1 MSTTPRVDVPEAATT
16 APGSR
21 WKVAVIGAG
30 PMGLAAAYE
39 LARAGAE
46 VELLERGDRLGGMS
60 AHLVLDGLSVE
71 RYYHFICKPDVT
83 LFRYLEEFGI
93 AERLRW
99 HRTRM
104 GFFFAGRLY
113 DWGSPMALLRFP
125 HLSLLAKVRYVL
137 HVLHARGVRDWH
149 PYDRMTSTAWLQRWV
164 GKQGYDVLWKSLF
177 ALKFYELQDSISAAW
192 LGTRIQR
199 VAKSRKGVDEEE
211 LGYLEGGSQALLDAA
226 ANRIAA
232 LGGTIRL
239 GARVERVLVGDG
251 AGGKRRVV
259 GVRVG
264 GEDIA
269 YDQVVST
276 VPLSYVPQLI
286 PDLPPDEL
294 AKVKGI
300 RHIAVVCVVIKTR
313 RPFSANFWTNIN
325 DPRIAIPGLVEF
337 TRLNPLDGNTILYAP
352 YYMPQTNE
360 KFGRDDAAFIDETLG
375 YLRLLRPDWDPSD
388 VIATAASRYL
398 YAQPV
403 CTPGFYD
410 ALPDMRSAIEGLFFA
425 DTSHYYPEDR
435 SISESLRVGATL
447 AGHALAAV
455 GASRR

>member
-1 MSTTPRVDVPEAATT
+1 MPC
-16 APGSR
+16 
-21 WKVAVIGAG
+21 KVAVIGAG

-46 VELLERGDRLGGMS
+46 VDLLERGDRLGGMS
-60 AHLVLDGLSVE
+60 AHLVLDGTSVE
-71 RYYHFICKPDVT
+71 RYYHFICAPDTT
-83 LFRYLEEFGI
+83 LFRYLDEFGI
-93 AERLRW
+93 ADRLHWRS
-99 HRTRM
+99 TRM
-104 GFFFAGRLY
+104 GFFFDGRLY
-113 DWGSPMALLRFP
+113 DWGSPIALLRFP
-125 HLSLLAKVRYVL
+125 HLSWAAKVRYVL
-137 HVLHARGVRDWH
+137 HVLYSKNVRDWR
-149 PYDRMTSTAWLQRWV
+149 PYDRLTSTEWLQRWI
-164 GKQGYDVLWKSLF
+164 GKPGYDVLWKSLF

-199 VAKSRKGVDEEE
+199 VANSRKSFSEEE
-211 LGYLEGGSQALLDAA
+211 LGYLEGGSQALLDGAA
-226 ANRIAA
+226 KRIVE

-239 GARVERVLVGDG
+239 GARVERVLVDDG
-251 AGGKRRVV
+251 GTGARRVS

-264 GEDIA
+264 GEDLR

-286 PDLPPDEL
+286 PDLPADEL

-300 RHIAVVCVVIKTR
+300 RHIAVVCVVMKLR

-325 DPRIAIPGLVEF
+325 DPRVGIPGLVEY
-337 TRLNPLDGNTILYAP
+337 TRLNPLDGSTILYAP
-352 YYMPQTNE
+352 YYMPQTNA
-360 KFGRDDAAFIDETLG
+360 KFGRDNQAFVDETLG

-410 ALPDMRSAIEGLFFA
+410 ALPDMRSQIEGLFLA

-435 SISESLRVGATL
+435 SISESMRVGATL
-447 AGHALAAV
+447 AAKALLAAGV
-455 GASRR
+455 SRR